1 MSPQHNSQA
10 VPVEQALVA
19 IADVHRADGFNPRT
33 DVVRDDD
40 FTRLVLT
47 IQERGVL
54 LPIRVTVH
62 PHGGYELLAGDRR
75 LTAAQ
80 EAGLT
85 EIPAVIV
92 TQAQDE
98 EDRLEDALIEN
109 ELRVDLNPLERAK
122 AYRRLR
128 QGGRSVKAIALRFG
142 RSQAYVRSHL
152 QLLELPEDLHEQF
165 ADASIP
171 LSAVTGLRTLAK
183 ASTAAAAALVREVMD
198 SKDGPEPW
206 PWDEALSR
214 PAEVLS
220 EADELPAG
228 VYATPGLVLLEGL
241 DLDAKTV
248 KQLDQLEKLTGS
260 RPTGVNLSLGSFAAA
275 QALNATLGSEHRGLI
290 LGADVMAQLA
300 GDVIAA
306 ALKQRKEQ
314 HKRSTELAE
323 QAATRAAAA
332 DGDTPDPA
340 QDEADPAAAEAE
352 RKAQAAAERALQQQE
367 REEACAFNDRLGRA
381 IVDKLSRVKLDVD
394 AMRVLSTIDLAGDLG
409 DLALR
414 GARYGFPGWVT
425 EEPTKGGKL
434 KRTYLPNSGAA
445 AVKAREY
452 LAGAKTPGEHA
463 GRCIALVVMAWFAD
477 ERAVAQSSRSFKSV
491 RPAGLPWADEVPEI
505 LERYALAAL
514 PGDERL
520 KELVADAV
528 RQREEEAAWEARRA
542 EARAI
547 VEVATTVEDPADV
560 TPEQLAAAL
569 SALNQADYSYMDGF
583 DVKRKLKTIT
593 DAHQAAAR
601 PTDPEPAEAHDAT
614 PGEEPDGEPEGGSD
628 G

>member
-1 MSPQHNSQA
+1 MSPQQNSQT

-54 LPIRVTVH
+54 QPIRVTVH

-142 RSQAYVRSHL
+142 RSQAYVRQHL
-152 QLLELPEDLHEQF
+152 QLLDLPVDLHEQF
-165 ADASIP
+165 ADGSIP
-171 LSAVTGLRTLAK
+171 LGAVAGLRTLAK
-183 ASTAAAAALVREVMD
+183 ASTAAAAALVREVME

-206 PWDEALSR
+206 PWDEALAR
-214 PAEVLS
+214 PAEVLA

-228 VYATPGLVLLEGL
+228 IYATPGLVLLEGL

-290 LGADVMAQLA
+290 LGADVMAQLV

-323 QAATRAAAA
+323 QAAARGGRRRHARLRA
-332 DGDTPDPA
+332 GRGRP
-340 QDEADPAAAEAE
+340 
-352 RKAQAAAERALQQQE
+352 RGGG
-367 REEACAFNDRLGRA
+367 GRA
-381 IVDKLSRVKLDVD
+381 Q
-394 AMRVLSTIDLAGDLG
+394 G
-409 DLALR
+409 
-414 GARYGFPGWVT
+414 
-425 EEPTKGGKL
+425 
-434 KRTYLPNSGAA
+434 
-445 AVKAREY
+445 
-452 LAGAKTPGEHA
+452 A
-463 GRCIALVVMAWFAD
+463 GRC
-477 ERAVAQSSRSFKSV
+477 RACAAAGRARGGLRVQRSARPGDRGQAV
-491 RPAGLPWADEVPEI
+491 PREAGRRRHARPVHDRPRRRPRRPRPARRPLRLPRLGDRGGHEGRQAQADLPAQQRRRRREGPRVP
-505 LERYALAAL
+505 R
-514 PGDERL
+514 R
-520 KELVADAV
+520 
-528 RQREEEAAWEARRA
+528 REDPRRARRA
-542 EARAI
+542 VHRPGRDGVVRRRARGRAEQP
-547 VEVATTVEDPADV
+547 VVQERAAGRAAVGRRGPGDPR
-560 TPEQLAAAL
+560 AL
-569 SALNQADYSYMDGF
+569 
-583 DVKRKLKTIT
+583 
-593 DAHQAAAR
+593 R
-601 PTDPEPAEAHDAT
+601 PRRT
-614 PGEEPDGEPEGGSD
+614 PGR
-628 G
+628 